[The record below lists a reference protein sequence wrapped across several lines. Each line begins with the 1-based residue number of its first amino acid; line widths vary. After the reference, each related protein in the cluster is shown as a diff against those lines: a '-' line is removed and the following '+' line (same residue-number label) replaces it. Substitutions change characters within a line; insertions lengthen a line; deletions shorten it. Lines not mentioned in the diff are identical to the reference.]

1 MKRFSIFNYL
11 PLIILLTS
19 CEPTQEA
26 EFKDR
31 PVVDAILYAGESP
44 VVTISKLIPFRDD
57 ALFSDADVNKLS
69 VTITDVTDN
78 VFYSL
83 TPVGEGKYINE
94 SLVAESGHE
103 YRLDFNYDN
112 IPVTAT
118 TTVPDLPLD
127 MRLNKTTISVR
138 GYQES
143 SETKAEPSGPGT
155 PVELKWSNPEK
166 SYYVVSYINI
176 EESPSQ
182 IWKTD
187 SAPEIAFMS
196 EPTNDTIAM
205 IQERGFSYYGTHR
218 IVLSKVEP
226 EYIIMCRTLDKTSG
240 SMREV
245 NANVVNGYGIFT
257 GMSRDT
263 RTLTVTRASW

>member
-1 MKRFSIFNYL
+1 MKRLFIFSIM
-11 PLIILLTS
+11 PIIILFTS

-44 VVTISKLIPFRDD
+44 VITISKLIPFRED
-57 ALFSDADVNKLS
+57 ATFSIEDIDKL
-69 VTITDVTDN
+69 TMTVTD
-78 VFYSL
+78 L
-83 TPVGEGKYINE
+83 TANTVYAMTPAGEGKYVNE
-94 SLVAESGHE
+94 SLVAVSGHE
-103 YRLDFNYDN
+103 YKLDFIYDD
-112 IPVTAT
+112 IPVSAT
-118 TTVPDLPLD
+118 TKVPDKPLE
-127 MRLNKTTISVR
+127 MRLNKTSISVR
-138 GYQES
+138 GYQEL
-143 SETKAEPSGPGT
+143 SETKAEPQGPGN
-155 PVELKWSNPEK
+155 PVELKWSNPDK
-166 SYYVVSYINI
+166 SYYVISYVNV
-176 EESPSQ
+176 EETPSQ

-187 SAPEIAFMS
+187 SAPETAFMT

-218 IVLSKVEP
+218 IVLSKIEP

-263 RTLTVTRASW
+263 RTLTVSRASW